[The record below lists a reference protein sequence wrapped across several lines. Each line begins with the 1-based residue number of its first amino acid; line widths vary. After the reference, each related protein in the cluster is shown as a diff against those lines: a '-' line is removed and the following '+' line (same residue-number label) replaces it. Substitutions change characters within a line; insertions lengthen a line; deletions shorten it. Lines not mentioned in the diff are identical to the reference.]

1 MGGEKP
7 SFGQLYCLLVGSP
20 PRGRGKVQLDDPEE
34 GDLGITPA
42 WAGKSSALCLGRFG
56 GWDHPRVGGEKIVG
70 ICVVLPHLGSPPRGR
85 GKAACGALAGGVQ
98 RITPAWAGK
107 RFCKEIAPPSVEDHP
122 RVGGEKHKVTTA
134 GRCPAGSPPRG
145 RGKVENALLLNLLD
159 RITPAWAGKRH
170 HRAPKSVKRKDH
182 PRVGGEKAFIRM
194 GAGGPLGS
202 PPRGRGKD
210 RCSMALADD
219 NRITPAW
226 AGKRKKINPGQ
237 TGN

>member
-1 MGGEKP
+1 MGGEKGHAYKKRL
-7 SFGQLYCLLVGSP
+7 FGGGSP
-20 PRGRGKVQLDDPEE
+20 PRGRGKVVDKDH
-34 GDLGITPA
+34 
-42 WAGKSSALCLGRFG
+42 AGH
-56 GWDHPRVGGEKIVG
+56 DH
-70 ICVVLPHLGSPPRGR
+70 
-85 GKAACGALAGGVQ
+85 

-107 RFCKEIAPPSVEDHP
+107 RQRPSTGHFWQGEHP

-202 PPRGRGKD
+202 PPRRRGKD